1 MLSVRLAAATSYYVN
16 ELTVQR
22 TEANVLSTLYPGC
35 PGLLPLRG
43 LATFYLSQQ
52 QHAPAFG
59 FEDKAQ
65 FDIAKFARLRSGRTP
80 NGTSLRQR
88 QNGRIN
94 IEAFDFTF
102 SAPKSLSVL
111 WCLGAIEQNSEI
123 IQAASQIHFSAVRQ
137 ALDLYSN
144 TLAFCRKGRQGRD
157 GVRTGTIAGT
167 IFNHYDSRPS
177 GVDSSGDPQLHSHC
191 LIFNTVYDG
200 QKFRALDARPIMK
213 KEVILTFGQAYQK
226 AVADGLHNHKI
237 DHVLVQGPAGMVY
250 PEISA
255 IPKPLITAFSSRTN
269 AISRH
274 SIAIKVSRQTASL
287 NTRRPKTSNV
297 LEQLNYWKKI
307 FRDYRF
313 GLRRFKLRKLNPKP
327 ILKANETK
335 IIRDDFL
342 TQVRGK
348 DLRLSQILRQ
358 IIIDHVGNP
367 GVSLPEIAS
376 RLNASHLFTQV
387 RGRIAMFR
395 LSNHVTMHSGAMV
408 ALEKIIHGLSKTKR
422 LSRPKLSQ
430 GSLLKIQ
437 RLLYPTG
444 VARAALQQNQPGTQL
459 ENSSVQ
465 QHTGA
470 QPVLINQRHHNSA
483 EESERIPDKIQPSR
497 RRM

>member
-16 ELTVQR
+16 ELTVQN
-22 TEANVLSTLYPGC
+22 TEADVLSTLYPGC
-35 PGLLPLRG
+35 PGLLPLEG

-65 FDIAKFARLRSGRTP
+65 FDIAKFARLRSGRTLS
-80 NGTSLRQR
+80 GTSLRQR
-88 QNGRIN
+88 QNGRMN

-111 WCLGAIEQNSEI
+111 WCLGAIEQNSEMI
-123 IQAASQIHFSAVRQ
+123 LTASQIHFSAVRQ
-137 ALDLYSN
+137 ALDLYSS
-144 TLAFCRKGRQGRD
+144 TLALCRKGKQGNE
-157 GVRTGTIAGT
+157 GVTTGTIAGT

-177 GVDSSGDPQLHSHC
+177 GVGNSGDPQLHSHC

-226 AVADGLHNHKI
+226 AIADGLHDHKI
-237 DHVLVQGPAGMVY
+237 DHVLVQGPEGMVY
-250 PEISA
+250 PEISTV
-255 IPKPLITAFSSRTN
+255 PKPLITAFSSRTN

-274 SIAIKVSRQTASL
+274 SIANKVSRQTASL

-297 LEQLNYWKKI
+297 LEQLNDWKKK
-307 FRDYRF
+307 FDDYRF

-335 IIRDDFL
+335 LIRDDFL

-348 DLRLSQILRQ
+348 DLRLSHILRQ
-358 IIIDHVGNP
+358 IILDHMGNP
-367 GVSLPEIAS
+367 RVSLSEIAG

-408 ALEKIIHGLSKTKR
+408 ALEKVINRLSKTRR

-430 GSLLKIQ
+430 DALLKIQ
-437 RLLYPTG
+437 RLL
-444 VARAALQQNQPGTQL
+444 GTTKISPAGMHRNERGQKF
-459 ENSSVQ
+459 EDAMVY
-465 QHTGA
+465 QHTDA
-470 QPVLINQRHHNSA
+470 QPVLKNQQDRNSA
-483 EESERIPDKIQPSR
+483 EYPEQISEEIQPLGR
-497 RRM
+497 RI